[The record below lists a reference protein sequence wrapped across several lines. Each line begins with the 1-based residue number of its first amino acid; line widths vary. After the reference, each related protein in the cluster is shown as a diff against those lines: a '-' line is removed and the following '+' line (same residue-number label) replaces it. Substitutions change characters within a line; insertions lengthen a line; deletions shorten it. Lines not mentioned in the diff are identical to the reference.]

1 MATEADFS
9 RRRGSGTLRRPMD
22 REGSSKSGSRSV
34 GRQAAIGLAVF
45 CVVVAA
51 ILVAVWAI
59 GDQANL
65 PFDYQGY
72 D

>member
-1 MATEADFS
+1 MGPE
-9 RRRGSGTLRRPMD
+9 
-22 REGSSKSGSRSV
+22 ESSKSEPRTAA
-34 GRQAAIGLAVF
+34 RQLAIGFVIF
-45 CVVVAA
+45 CVVVVA

-65 PFDYQGY
+65 PFDYQGF

>member
-1 MATEADFS
+1 
-9 RRRGSGTLRRPMD
+9 MD
-22 REGSSKSGSRSV
+22 RDESSKGGSRTA
-34 GRQAAIGLAVF
+34 GWQAAIGFAVF
-45 CVVVAA
+45 CVVVVA